1 MAYWEDMADLS
12 RRCGDAIA
20 AILDGAKPA
29 DIPVE
34 QPSRFFLTINL
45 KTARSLG
52 LDPPPALLAAAED
65 VIE

>member
-1 MAYWEDMADLS
+1 MAYSVDLLEIF
-12 RRCGDAIA
+12 RRAAAQIA
-20 AILDGAKPA
+20 AILDGASPA

-45 KTARSLG
+45 KTARALG
-52 LDPPPALLAAAED
+52 LDPPPSLLAAAED